1 MSRSKSP
8 SKTRPLVHASG
19 KFRER
24 ALAWWSDH
32 HRSEAKVTGVL
43 VKGDGYL
50 AFHWEDGQE
59 DGAYSVPIETV
70 LKATAADYP
79 QSYVEERGTATS

>member
-24 ALAWWSDH
+24 ALAWWSARH
-32 HRSEAKVTGVL
+32 TSKVTGIL

-50 AFHWEDGQE
+50 AFHWDDGKE